1 MGLRYNTDFVVKLGE
16 VLTKLSTAFDTL
28 NAVVAKVQVQDDI
41 LLTES
46 TLPTR
51 KDLVVLYLTWDFFKL
66 TYNSLKT
73 SYQNTDLLPGPLG
86 VTTPLAAGVP
96 LIDAML
102 PDFSAAIKDM
112 ETVTS
117 IQMFYLF
124 PGDQPQLDLK
134 AAFKRIYAN
143 ANKYTLTYRFVSQ
156 DEVNAVISAGDQKIL
171 MDFYNSYLTAI
182 NEITNRFNIILRQYT
197 VLADLQTALIKGSCP
212 FNSTAPAWNTKIL
225 SLISLFT
232 PQVVVKTVP
241 GLLRLIFNII
251 IDHSIKILIPELKY
265 STNIVTSI
273 SKRVFSS
280 SYDAAIKC
288 VSDYQSAALS
298 ALSSTN
304 KKVDI
309 LIDYNT
315 AQKLAAYDACISG

>member
-73 SYQNTDLLPGPLG
+73 SYQNTDLLPGPIG

-241 GLLRLIFNII
+241 GL
-251 IDHSIKILIPELKY
+251 
-265 STNIVTSI
+265 
-273 SKRVFSS
+273 
-280 SYDAAIKC
+280 
-288 VSDYQSAALS
+288 
-298 ALSSTN
+298 
-304 KKVDI
+304 
-309 LIDYNT
+309 
-315 AQKLAAYDACISG
+315 